1 MQQKT
6 IKWCM
11 LTQIWSAIIFSH
23 FRPFFAFTPL
33 VTPKIKTWKNVGN
46 TRKYYPFMHMHHK
59 SRSYVWFLRYKVQR
73 TKLFVILGHF
83 LPFHPP
89 NNPKNQN
96 FEKIKKNTW
105 KYDHFTFVYHK
116 WWSYDVRLLRVK
128 HDRLNFLS
136 LWAIYCLFNPITAQK
151 IKIKKKRKKHLD
163 HHFTHVYQKLWL
175 DGVRFL
181 RYGVQ
186 QADERTDIRAD
197 GKVTYRNGCPT

>member
-1 MQQKT
+1 
-6 IKWCM
+6 
-11 LTQIWSAIIFSH
+11 
-23 FRPFFAFTPL
+23 
-33 VTPKIKTWKNVGN
+33 
-46 TRKYYPFMHMHHK
+46 MHMHHK

-105 KYDHFTFVYHK
+105 KYDH
-116 WWSYDVRLLRVK
+116 VRLLRVK

-163 HHFTHVYQKLWL
+163 HHFTHVYQKL
-175 DGVRFL
+175 
-181 RYGVQ
+181 
-186 QADERTDIRAD
+186 
-197 GKVTYRNGCPT
+197 